1 MGSTLIIEMDSESV
15 LSDNVLEVVGNHS
28 VIIGR
33 ASA

>member
-28 VIIGR
+28 VK
-33 ASA
+33 